1 MSVKS
6 LGLLFNFFFLIIH
19 ATVIETMPTIMKDY
33 TDSILDS
40 WTVLKEIKQFKMS
53 ISKWS
58 KLGRKG

>member
-53 ISKWS
+53 ISK
-58 KLGRKG
+58 

>member
-19 ATVIETMPTIMKDY
+19 ATVIETMSTIMKDY

-53 ISKWS
+53 ISK
-58 KLGRKG
+58 